1 MVWRCVCLV
10 FVCLLALAVGFPM
23 TIVLLPPPL
32 VSLEGAYGVV
42 AAAHDNQSG
51 DEVAVKRIRSVLET
65 YPMATRILREVK
77 FNRMLR
83 GHENLVQLRDLL
95 LPSDVRTFQDTFLV
109 FDVMPCDLSKV
120 INSKARLNSDNIKFL
135 MFQLLRG
142 LLYLHRANVLHRD
155 LKPSNLLVDGDCMLK
170 ICDLGYVGDQFF
182 DVERRVFTP
191 LRAVCAARCA
201 CTWPSERTSSSVGAG
216 QLSSSCPLGVA
227 RSHAVPALCCFFCC
241 VFVE

>member
-1 MVWRCVCLV
+1 MW
-10 FVCLLALAVGFPM
+10 LALADASPLTLFP
-23 TIVLLPPPL
+23 LRPPF
-32 VSLEGAYGVV
+32 SLEGAYGVV

-170 ICDLGYVGDQFF
+170 ICDLGYVGGLFF
-182 DVERRVFTP
+182 WRCTTC
-191 LRAVCAARCA
+191 VCARCA
-201 CTWPSERTSSSVGAG
+201 TCAACWVLTWPSNHATACLGAT
-216 QLSSSCPLGVA
+216 QLSP
-227 RSHAVPALCCFFCC
+227 AVPIVSHTLTPAPRCT
-241 VFVE
+241 

>member
-1 MVWRCVCLV
+1 
-10 FVCLLALAVGFPM
+10 
-23 TIVLLPPPL
+23 
-32 VSLEGAYGVV
+32 
-42 AAAHDNQSG
+42 
-51 DEVAVKRIRSVLET
+51 
-65 YPMATRILREVK
+65 MATRILREVK

-170 ICDLGYVGDQFF
+170 ICDLGYVGVSFLALCDICLSTCVQRA
-182 DVERRVFTP
+182 RRVGHSLGLPDLPPAWRLDVSSLFGAFFVAHTH
-191 LRAVCAARCA
+191 AG
-201 CTWPSERTSSSVGAG
+201 PSLHCFLWCGF
-216 QLSSSCPLGVA
+216 VA
-227 RSHAVPALCCFFCC
+227 
-241 VFVE
+241 